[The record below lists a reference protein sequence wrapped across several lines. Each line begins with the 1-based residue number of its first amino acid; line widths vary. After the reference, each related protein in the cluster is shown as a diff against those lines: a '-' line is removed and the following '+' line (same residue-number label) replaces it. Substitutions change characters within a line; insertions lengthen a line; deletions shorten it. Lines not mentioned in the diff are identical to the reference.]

1 MWNMYSFTHKQIIK
15 TTIIL
20 GKDERIDL
28 TDWLNTYISKTPKC
42 KVKLILHP

>member
-1 MWNMYSFTHKQIIK
+1 MWNNYSFTNKQIIK

-20 GKDERIDL
+20 GKEVKSDL
-28 TDWLNTYISKTPKC
+28 TDWLDTYISNIPNC

>member
-1 MWNMYSFTHKQIIK
+1 MYSFTHKQIIK

-20 GKDERIDL
+20 GKGIRSDL
-28 TDWLNTYISKTPKC
+28 TDWLNTYISKIPNC